1 MLFSCLTI
9 RLELLNGKIRPF
21 RFTRTPPLRNFLNDV
36 IATGDQYFEQA
47 RLFVARE
54 RAVIGQHAAPRRPA
68 DAECH
73 SSVFRTATAARQ
85 RHPRRRRWFRIV
97 GERSET
103 GVKQTDDIRAHAAS
117 MTRDSFQRRVVQ
129 AISPSSSSL
138 VLSLCATIEPDV
150 VVPGLDVVVPG
161 QDLVVPSVPGMDVVV
176 PSLDLVLPGVPD
188 LDVIISSLDVTIPH
202 LDIVVPSLNFT
213 VPGVPGQDLVVPSVP
228 GMDVVV
234 PSLYVIVPHLDLV
247 VPSLNL
253 VVSAVPSLDVVVP
266 GLADSAWTS
275 RTSVYEPDW
284 KSDAKSRCRAC
295 RRRCQGGALKRTMT
309 KT

>member
-138 VLSLCATIEPDV
+138 VLSLWATIEPDV

-176 PSLDLVLPGVPD
+176 P
-188 LDVIISSLDVTIPH
+188 SLDVTIPH